1 MFIWMLFFYILV
13 FPGLLFCVAAA
24 FWLSGADRK
33 VLARMQGRVGPPL
46 RQPLFDFFK
55 LMGKETIV
63 PAAAHKKP
71 FLSAPVIGFLSLISI
86 ALFIPIKQLMLFD
99 GVADMVVIL
108 YLLCIPS
115 LALIIGG
122 AASGS
127 PFAGVGLSR
136 EMVAIISYELPLAAI
151 LLSAGKLAGGA
162 SGITLSLSDVAFF
175 QVANGPNILRWSMLP
190 AAAAMLL
197 VLPCEAGVHP
207 FDIAEAETEICEGIL
222 CEYSG
227 APLALFKLNSWLKMY
242 IMSAL
247 FTALFLGGA
256 GTGNLALDA
265 LVFLLE
271 CTAVVLVSMTLPHAI
286 CARLKVEQVFK
297 FYWTSV
303 SLLSLTS
310 LVLVWLGL

>member
-1 MFIWMLFFYILV
+1 MFNWMLLFYIFI
-13 FPGLLFCVAAA
+13 FPGFLFCVLAA
-24 FWLSGADRK
+24 FWMAGADRK

-46 RQPLFDFFK
+46 RQPFYDFFK

-63 PAAAHKKP
+63 PAAAQKGP
-71 FLSAPVIGFLSLISI
+71 FLVAPVVGFISLITI
-86 ALFIPIKQLMLFD
+86 ALFIPIKRYLFFD
-99 GVADMVVIL
+99 GVADLVVIL

-136 EMVAIISYELPLAAI
+136 EMVSIISYELPLAVI
-151 LLSAGKLAGGA
+151 FLTLGKLAGG
-162 SGITLSLSDVAFF
+162 SGVTLSFTDIAIF
-175 QVANGPNILRWSMLP
+175 QIDHGSNLLRWSTLP

-227 APLALFKLNSWLKMY
+227 APLAVFKLNGMLKMF

-256 GTGNLALDA
+256 GTGHIALDA
-265 LVFLLE
+265 LIFVLE
-271 CTAVVLVSMTLPHAI
+271 CTLCMFLSMTLPHAI

-297 FYWTSV
+297 FYWTTV
-303 SLLSLTS
+303 TLLSLTS
-310 LVLVWLGL
+310 LILVWLGL